1 MRLQAVIL
9 VLGVLG
15 LMVSSGCT
23 RDSPGSSGWQ
33 MDYGTPAAQFEEGSV
48 LEKGPAFI
56 GRKITVRGV
65 VTRQDLSDTESCKIY
80 LGHSICCDFGGFE
93 AMARAYAPGETVF
106 VDGVLVRCE
115 EGEILLRPALGRD
128 PTAPFEPMK

>member
-1 MRLQAVIL
+1 MMKLRAVIL
-9 VLGVLG
+9 VLSVLG

-23 RDSPGSSGWQ
+23 REGWQ

-48 LEKGPAFI
+48 LENGPDFI

-80 LGHSICCDFGGFE
+80 LGHSICCDFGDFE
-93 AMARAYAPGETVF
+93 AMAGAYAPGETVF
-106 VDGVLVRCE
+106 VDGFLVRCE
-115 EGEILLRPALGRD
+115 EGEILLQPALGRD
-128 PTAPFEPMK
+128 PSAPFDPMK

>member
-1 MRLQAVIL
+1 VMKLRAVIL
-9 VLGVLG
+9 VLGVLV

-23 RDSPGSSGWQ
+23 REGWQ

-48 LEKGPAFI
+48 LKQGPAFI

-80 LGHSICCDFGGFE
+80 LGHSICCDFE
-93 AMARAYAPGETVF
+93 AMTRAYAPGDTVF
-106 VDGVLVRCE
+106 VDGFLVRCE
-115 EGEILLRPALGRD
+115 EGEILLQPALGRD
-128 PTAPFEPMK
+128 PSAPFDPMK